1 MEEYKKECGVTTRI
15 PNDRTAF
22 ELRVRVTEFV
32 GFLQVADI
40 FYSLFLRIQLFLIQG
55 NEIFH
60 MFIIAHLKVFFSS
73 LSIIKDNKK

>member
-1 MEEYKKECGVTTRI
+1 MEAYKKECGVTTRL

-22 ELRVRVTEFV
+22 KLRVRVTEFV

-40 FYSLFLRIQLFLIQG
+40 FYSFFLRIQPLSILG

-60 MFIIAHLKVFFSS
+60 MFIIAH
-73 LSIIKDNKK
+73 